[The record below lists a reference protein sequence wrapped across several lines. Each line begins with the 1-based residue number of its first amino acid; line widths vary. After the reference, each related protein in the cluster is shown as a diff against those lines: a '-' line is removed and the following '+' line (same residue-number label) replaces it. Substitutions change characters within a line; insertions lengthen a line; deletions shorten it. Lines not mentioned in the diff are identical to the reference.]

1 MVNRFKLVLIF
12 QYCFLLCVLLVLV
25 SCGSHDDF
33 DTVYEER
40 AVEEIYYA
48 GFNFLNKGKFRNA
61 AAEFDEVERQHPYSI
76 WARRSLL
83 MSAYAYYKNHNYES
97 AILTARRFLA
107 LHPGNKSAAYA
118 YYLIGQSYYE
128 QISDIERDQKS
139 TEQAL
144 SVFYEL
150 KNRYPESEYTRDAQ
164 LKIDFTLE
172 HLAAKELSIGLYYMK
187 KSSYVS
193 AINRFRNIVLRYQ
206 RTSYI
211 EEALHRLVECYMTL
225 GLVEEARSTA
235 ATLGYNY
242 PDSVWYKDSYALFQE

>member
-97 AILTARRFLA
+97 AILTARR
-107 LHPGNKSAAYA
+107 
-118 YYLIGQSYYE
+118 
-128 QISDIERDQKS
+128 
-139 TEQAL
+139 
-144 SVFYEL
+144 
-150 KNRYPESEYTRDAQ
+150 
-164 LKIDFTLE
+164 
-172 HLAAKELSIGLYYMK
+172 
-187 KSSYVS
+187 SS
-193 AINRFRNIVLRYQ
+193 
-206 RTSYI
+206 
-211 EEALHRLVECYMTL
+211 
-225 GLVEEARSTA
+225 
-235 ATLGYNY
+235 
-242 PDSVWYKDSYALFQE
+242 